1 MNGSPSSL
9 SALRLGRSQPAASTH
24 EASAERRYP
33 LGLNATGILAALSL
47 LLVVVSVLAAGAGA
61 LPIPPGDVLAILA
74 NKIGLGTG
82 PSADSR
88 ALQYEMVLTG
98 IRLPRVVLGILAGAG
113 LSVAG
118 ALMQGLF
125 RNPLADPA
133 LIGVSSGASF
143 GASLMIVLGSLL
155 PGFLASAFGS
165 FSIAIA
171 AFVAGLIVTWIVYRI
186 ATHGT
191 QTSVT
196 TMLLAGIAL
205 NALCGAGTGTLIL
218 FSNDNQ
224 LRDLTFWSL
233 GSLGAATW
241 TTVLVVAPLTIL
253 AIALTP
259 RMARALNAMLL
270 GESEAQALG
279 IHTERLK
286 KSVIVLSA
294 LAVGA
299 TTAVTGL
306 IGFVGLVVPHL
317 IRLSFGPDHRLLLPA
332 SALLG
337 ATLLVA
343 ADVLSRTLIAPSE
356 IPIGI
361 LTALAGAPFFLWLL
375 LRSQG
380 GAWGGSARG
389 GGAFAGARGSAS
401 GGKGG
406 LTDA

>member
-155 PGFLASAFGS
+155 P
-165 FSIAIA
+165 
-171 AFVAGLIVTWIVYRI
+171 
-186 ATHGT
+186 
-191 QTSVT
+191 
-196 TMLLAGIAL
+196 
-205 NALCGAGTGTLIL
+205 
-218 FSNDNQ
+218 
-224 LRDLTFWSL
+224 
-233 GSLGAATW
+233 
-241 TTVLVVAPLTIL
+241 
-253 AIALTP
+253 
-259 RMARALNAMLL
+259 
-270 GESEAQALG
+270 
-279 IHTERLK
+279 
-286 KSVIVLSA
+286 
-294 LAVGA
+294 
-299 TTAVTGL
+299 
-306 IGFVGLVVPHL
+306 
-317 IRLSFGPDHRLLLPA
+317 
-332 SALLG
+332 
-337 ATLLVA
+337 
-343 ADVLSRTLIAPSE
+343 
-356 IPIGI
+356 
-361 LTALAGAPFFLWLL
+361 
-375 LRSQG
+375 
-380 GAWGGSARG
+380 
-389 GGAFAGARGSAS
+389 
-401 GGKGG
+401 
-406 LTDA
+406 